1 LRWHWYSSYGR
12 RQFFDSTRSSS
23 FNAALPKMHLNA
35 LACSCLCFPYFFVLV
50 FHGERLVIQQIATL
64 VRMSHEFLAGVTK
77 LDLDTLFS
85 E

>member
-1 LRWHWYSSYGR
+1 
-12 RQFFDSTRSSS
+12 
-23 FNAALPKMHLNA
+23 MHLHA
-35 LACSCLCFPYFFVLV
+35 LACSCLCFLYFFVLV

-64 VRMSHEFLAGVTK
+64 VRMSHEFLAGVTN